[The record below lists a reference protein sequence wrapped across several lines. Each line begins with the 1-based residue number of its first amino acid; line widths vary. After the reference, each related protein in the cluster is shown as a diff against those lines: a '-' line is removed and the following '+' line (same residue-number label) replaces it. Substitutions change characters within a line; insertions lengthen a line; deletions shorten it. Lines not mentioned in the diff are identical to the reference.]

1 MGSLA
6 LVSRGGRAAV
16 DIVLVHAQV
25 QQQCADLGQELQAGG
40 MAQHGHQVE
49 LQVLTDTA
57 HLRFGQSWGQ
67 VGCERRNVS
76 KQINL

>member
-6 LVSRGGRAAV
+6 LVSGGGCAAV
-16 DIVLVHAQV
+16 DVILVHAQV
-25 QQQCADLGQELQAGG
+25 QQQRADLGQELQAGG

-49 LQVLTDTA
+49 LQVLTDAA

-67 VGCERRNVS
+67 VGCERRDAS
-76 KQINL
+76 KQIYL